1 MVVVV
6 KDIILKLLSILHTR
20 IAIGISTLIEDMVF
34 AILWQNIRIEEI

>member
-20 IAIGISTLIEDMVF
+20 IVIGISTLTEDVIF
-34 AILWQNIRIEEI
+34 AILWQNIRIEGI

>member
-20 IAIGISTLIEDMVF
+20 IAIGISTPTEDIVF
-34 AILWQNIRIEEI
+34 AILWQNIRIEGI